1 MINISLILNKKLPL
15 SIANLKLLFTDLY
28 ITHTHI
34 YIYIYI
40 YIYFYLNFLENARH
54 IHNLSRLSLSVIVDS
69 S

>member
-28 ITHTHI
+28 THI
-34 YIYIYI
+34 YIYIYFF
-40 YIYFYLNFLENARH
+40 FYLNFLENARH

>member
-28 ITHTHI
+28 ITHT
-34 YIYIYI
+34 YI

-54 IHNLSRLSLSVIVDS
+54 IHNLSRLSLSVMVDFS
-69 S
+69 